1 MRLSFIHASGGTPYA
16 AGRDES
22 ERPATCKALI
32 MEMGTA
38 RSRIGVLLLLAL
50 SAGGF
55 GYCLGWQRA
64 QSATKADSDRQFM
77 IFQDV
82 VREHQA
88 ANASQEGSVPLTGLD
103 MRTSS

>member
-1 MRLSFIHASGGTPYA
+1 
-16 AGRDES
+16 
-22 ERPATCKALI
+22 
-32 MEMGTA
+32 
-38 RSRIGVLLLLAL
+38 
-50 SAGGF
+50 
-55 GYCLGWQRA
+55 
-64 QSATKADSDRQFM
+64 M